1 MILATILNKELVS
14 TKSSINILWTETNE
28 KFTKFIQS
36 FGHNLITYKD
46 LYYGNN
52 VPQLIICNNKLND
65 YAQYI
70 NLSIKLHLPV
80 LIIDHEPKN
89 KFLDINKVGE
99 LNDFPCKHHICLSEA
114 IKTSWGVQDCQIL
127 SYDPDNK
134 DNKAIWQNLIFQ
146 TSKKN
151 FLL

>member
-1 MILATILNKELVS
+1 MIIPTLLSRELINATS
-14 TKSSINILWTETNE
+14 PINILWTESSD
-28 KFTKFIQS
+28 KFTEFIKS
-36 FGHNLITYKD
+36 FGHNLISFKD

-65 YAQYI
+65 YTKC
-70 NLSIKLHLPV
+70 LSISVKLHLSV
-80 LIIDHEPKN
+80 LLIDHEPKN

-99 LNDFPCKHHICLSEA
+99 LNDFPSKYHICLSEA
-114 IKTSWGVQDCQIL
+114 IKTSWAVTDCQIL
-127 SYDPDNK
+127 SYDLNNK
-134 DNKAIWQNLIFQ
+134 DNKATWQNLIFQ